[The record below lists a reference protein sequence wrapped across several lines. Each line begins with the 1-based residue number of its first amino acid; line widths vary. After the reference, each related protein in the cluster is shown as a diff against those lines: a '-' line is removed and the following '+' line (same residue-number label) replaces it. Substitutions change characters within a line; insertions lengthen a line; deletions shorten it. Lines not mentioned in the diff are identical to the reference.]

1 MGSYS
6 ARTVVTYQTSIETAG
21 MRGGHAL
28 SWGGGVPGV
37 GGVPHKW
44 ADEREELE
52 PRLKNKAGVDP
63 NNFFIPDHTLAQ
75 LTVKELNKRV
85 SQVSSTLFY
94 TF

>member
-1 MGSYS
+1 M
-6 ARTVVTYQTSIETAG
+6 
-21 MRGGHAL
+21 
-28 SWGGGVPGV
+28 SWGAGGVSGV

-52 PRLKNKAGVDP
+52 PRLKKQAGVVDG

-85 SQVSSTLFY
+85 SQVSSTLFIL
-94 TF
+94 